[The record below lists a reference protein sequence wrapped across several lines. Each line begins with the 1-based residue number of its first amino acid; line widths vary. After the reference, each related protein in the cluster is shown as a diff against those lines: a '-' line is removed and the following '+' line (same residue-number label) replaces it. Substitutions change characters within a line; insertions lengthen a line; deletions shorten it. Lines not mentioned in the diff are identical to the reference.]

1 MRVSEIIE
9 KIESIEQLLYRYDT
23 NDIDANDICIVVELL
38 NEYKDELL
46 NKTVK

>member
-9 KIESIEQLLYRYDT
+9 KIESIEQILYSYEVD
-23 NDIDANDICIVVELL
+23 NIDANDICIVVELL